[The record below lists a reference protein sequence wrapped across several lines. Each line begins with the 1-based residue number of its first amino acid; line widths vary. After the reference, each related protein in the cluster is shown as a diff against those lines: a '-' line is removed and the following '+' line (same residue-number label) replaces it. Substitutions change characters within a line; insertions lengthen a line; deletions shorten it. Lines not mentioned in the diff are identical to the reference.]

1 MKGRGDEEGF
11 GFKEVRV
18 LKNGGR
24 AGRLKAG
31 GHFVDTPVF
40 MPVGTKGSVKALD
53 SADLD
58 EAGAEI
64 VLANT
69 YHLHLR
75 PGEEEVGKLGGIHKF
90 MNWRGV
96 VLTDSGGFQ
105 ASSLS
110 MGTSGNRQGG
120 LARITDDGV
129 EFKSFWDGSKHFIG
143 PEKAIEIQAKL
154 GADII
159 MAFDECTPNRGDD
172 YAKEAMART
181 HRWLV
186 RGKSRWLELRK
197 ENACVGALFGIIQGG
212 RSRELRRESARF
224 VVEQGLPGIAI
235 GGESIGSDPDQTAE
249 VISWV
254 YDLLPKD
261 RPLYTMGVGVRPSD
275 LVRVIEA
282 GADMFDCVAPTRLAR
297 TGLLYFPGEKGE
309 RINIGKSVFRLDK
322 REIFP
327 GCDCYTCTKG
337 YSRGYLHHL
346 YKCGELSYFR
356 LASIHNLRVMIRT
369 VREYANK

>member
-40 MPVGTKGSVKALD
+40 MPVGTKGSVRGLD

-110 MGTSGNRQGG
+110 MGASGNRQGG
-120 LARITDDGV
+120 VAKITDD
-129 EFKSFWDGSKHFIG
+129 
-143 PEKAIEIQAKL
+143 
-154 GADII
+154 
-159 MAFDECTPNRGDD
+159 R
-172 YAKEAMART
+172 
-181 HRWLV
+181 
-186 RGKSRWLELRK
+186 
-197 ENACVGALFGIIQGG
+197 VGI
-212 RSRELRRESARF
+212 
-224 VVEQGLPGIAI
+224 
-235 GGESIGSDPDQTAE
+235 
-249 VISWV
+249 
-254 YDLLPKD
+254 
-261 RPLYTMGVGVRPSD
+261 
-275 LVRVIEA
+275 
-282 GADMFDCVAPTRLAR
+282 
-297 TGLLYFPGEKGE
+297 
-309 RINIGKSVFRLDK
+309 
-322 REIFP
+322 
-327 GCDCYTCTKG
+327 
-337 YSRGYLHHL
+337 
-346 YKCGELSYFR
+346 
-356 LASIHNLRVMIRT
+356 
-369 VREYANK
+369 